1 MPRSKLIKFHNSRF
15 SKRAL
20 RNLIQLGFFSIEDAT
35 IFKEELINTVDQVQE
50 ESIEIFFSIVRC
62 TPDIQPYGKKNKVM
76 FEYTESGE
84 IEEDQIPEF
93 CIQFFIEFSPGQV
106 YKMIDLLERARN
118 RLGAGVLKCFNGYLS
133 KPFYLVCSRF
143 KYDKENLIDVERLDE
158 ED

>member
-1 MPRSKLIKFHNSRF
+1 MPRSKLIKFHNSIF
-15 SKRAL
+15 SKRAF
-20 RNLIQLGFFSIEDAT
+20 RNLIQLEFFSIEDAT
-35 IFKEELINTVDQVQE
+35 IFKEELINTVNQQE

-62 TPDIQPYGKKNKVM
+62 TPGIQLYGKKNKLM

-106 YKMIDLLERARN
+106 YKMIDLLERARS
-118 RLGAGVLKCFNGYLS
+118 RVGARVLKCFNRLLG
-133 KPFYLVCSRF
+133 KPFYLVCLRF